1 MDVVILVEEYIR
13 LTIFFF
19 ENEPVV
25 TILLSSLL
33 SVFEF
38 TTGNHPCQRYT
49 QCSASTRNKAE
60 KNILCVI
67 LKRVFKDVKNGPKS
81 LLIADKL

>member
-1 MDVVILVEEYIR
+1 MDVVILGIYSIDN
-13 LTIFFF
+13 FFF

-60 KNILCVI
+60 KKHIICHSIKSVLRMLRIVQ
-67 LKRVFKDVKNGPKS
+67 KS